1 MNPLL
6 APGRIGSVEIRNR
19 IVMPPMTTR
28 LSDAEGH
35 VTDDTIAY
43 YMARVRGGV
52 GMITVE
58 MASPSRAGRHRRR
71 ELGIYDDRFLPG
83 LTRLTTA
90 IHAGGA
96 KASIQLGHGG
106 GHTRR
111 DICGETP
118 LAPSA
123 IPHPVFEVTN
133 ETIVPKEMTLDDIGA
148 TTDAFAAAAARAEK
162 AGFDCVEIHAAHGYL
177 ISQFLTP
184 FENRRIDQYGGS
196 LENRARFGL
205 DVLRAAKAAVKIPVI
220 FRISVDDYFPDGM
233 PEADGIKVAVW
244 AAQAGADAL
253 HVAAGHYRSLP
264 SAARMIPPMEYPDAT
279 FLAYAAA
286 VKRQISSTSSH
297 AVPVIAVGRLGDPAI
312 ATDALASGKAD
323 FVSLGRTLIADP
335 EWVNKLARNEP
346 IRRCLACNTCVN
358 EMRGGTQL
366 RCVVNGAAGRETRF
380 AAARPPQGER
390 IAVIG
395 AGPAGLTYASLV
407 AAGNSVTV
415 FERSARAGGAFRY
428 AGKAPLFQE
437 VRANPF
443 SFARYVADMVA
454 LCAGKGVTFRYGVD
468 VLRSADAL
476 APFDRVVIASGA
488 DYRFGF
494 GGLAAFLLDRGVAHW
509 IGLRA
514 LASHPA
520 VREWFYHTARRA
532 TGERLRALARPG
544 QKVVVIGDA
553 AQAGKSRPAIAS
565 AFEAA
570 LLEKAP

>member
-6 APGRIGSVEIRNR
+6 TPGRIGALETRNR

-35 VTDDTIAY
+35 VTDDSIAY

-52 GMITVE
+52 GLITVE
-58 MASPSRAGRHRRR
+58 MASPTRAGRHRKR

-83 LTRLTTA
+83 LKRLTAA

-96 KASIQLGHGG
+96 KCSIQLGHGG
-106 GHTRR
+106 GHTRQ

-133 ETIVPKEMTLDDIGA
+133 ETIIPKEMTLADIRD
-148 TTDAFAAAAARAEK
+148 TTAAYAAAAARAQQ

-184 FENRRIDQYGGS
+184 FENRRTDDYGGS

-205 DVLRAAKAAVKIPVI
+205 DVLRAVKAAVTIPVI
-220 FRISVDDYFPDGM
+220 FRISVDDYFPEGL
-233 PEADGIKVAVW
+233 PEQDGIKVAVW

-264 SAARMIPPMEYPDAT
+264 SAARMIPPMQYPDAT
-279 FLAYAAA
+279 FLDYAAQ
-286 VKRQISSTSSH
+286 VKKQV
-297 AVPVIAVGRLGDPAI
+297 AVPVIAVGRLGDPQIATAAI
-312 ATDALASGKAD
+312 ADGKAD

-335 EWVNKLARNEP
+335 DWVAKLARNEP

-366 RCVVNGAAGRETRF
+366 RCVVNGMAGRESQF
-380 AAARPPQGER
+380 ANRKPPKGER

-407 AAGNSVTV
+407 AAGNKVTV

-437 VRANPF
+437 VVANPF
-443 SFARYVADMVA
+443 SFERYVNDMVA
-454 LCAGKGVTFRYGVD
+454 LCAHNRVVFRYGID
-468 VLRSADAL
+468 VTKSPADL
-476 APFDRVVIASGA
+476 APFDRIVIATGA
-488 DYRFGF
+488 RYRFGL
-494 GGLAAFLLDRGVAHW
+494 GPLATALLDRGAGRW
-509 IGLRA
+509 PGLRA
-514 LASHPA
+514 LFSNEK
-520 VREWFYHTARRA
+520 VRDWFYHRARRP
-532 TGERLRALARPG
+532 TGDALRKLVQPQ
-544 QKVVVIGDA
+544 QKIVVIGDA

-565 AFEAA
+565 AFAAA
-570 LLEKAP
+570 LLP